1 MTIPHRGFQCHA
13 INIQINIQ
21 IKHNCFKNPNWPE
34 VSQLAI
40 YKCGRGYETKIFCGT
55 NPANREGLELGSSG
69 LQVQRSN
76 RSATLPSPLHFYLP
90 SNLPTYL
97 PTYLPKHLP
106 TYQPTHLPTYQP
118 THLPT
123 YLDKHLPTYL
133 PTNTPCLSTHLP
145 TYTPTYIFLQRTRHF
160 HFLTCCFCTCFNI
173 CEMHL

>member
-34 VSQLAI
+34 VNQLAI
-40 YKCGRGYETKIFCGT
+40 YKCGRRYETKIFCGT

-97 PTYLPKHLP
+97 PT
-106 TYQPTHLPTYQP
+106 
-118 THLPT
+118 
-123 YLDKHLPTYL
+123 
-133 PTNTPCLSTHLP
+133 
-145 TYTPTYIFLQRTRHF
+145 
-160 HFLTCCFCTCFNI
+160 
-173 CEMHL
+173 